1 MTTDVISVP
10 HSYAHA
16 IWPLASPFIKRA
28 MERGIADFAEI
39 EQLVLDGSALL
50 WVATDGADILAA
62 AVTQLYNA
70 NGKLSCHVN
79 AIGGK
84 DRKRWLSLMLDKIE
98 RHATAASCK
107 SVISVG
113 RKGWQRVR
121 PDYNVRGIVL
131 EKALQ

>member
-1 MTTDVISVP
+1 MTIDVISVP
-10 HSYAHA
+10 HGYVRA

-50 WVATDGADILAA
+50 WVATDGADIFAA
-62 AVTQLYNA
+62 AVTQFYSA

-84 DRKRWLSLMLDKIE
+84 DRKRWLPLMLDKIE
-98 RHATAASCK
+98 RYAMAAGCTSM
-107 SVISVG
+107 ISVG

-131 EKALQ
+131 EKVLT